1 MEKIAHSETTEQS
14 AGERDPHRWETAGWR
29 GGKCNILLASRLVYF
44 ERRRVE
50 RAMGSE
56 WDGDLSRNI
65 DRLLVLE
72 DLLAE
77 YVREGK
83 RRDDGR
89 EEN

>member
-1 MEKIAHSETTEQS
+1 METQESSEQLI
-14 AGERDPHRWETAGWR
+14 GERDLQGWDTAGWC
-29 GGKCNILLASRLVYF
+29 GGKCNIMLANRLVYF

-50 RAMGSE
+50 GAMGSE
-56 WDGDLSRNI
+56 WDGDLSQDI

-83 RRDDGR
+83 RRHDGR